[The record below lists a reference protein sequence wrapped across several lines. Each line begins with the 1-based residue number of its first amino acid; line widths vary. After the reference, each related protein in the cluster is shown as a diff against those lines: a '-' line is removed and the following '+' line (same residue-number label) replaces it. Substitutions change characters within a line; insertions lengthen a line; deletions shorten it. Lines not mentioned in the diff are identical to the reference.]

1 LLEYQQEN
9 KRRYDDPPS
18 ALQFVKKASQMRGL
32 VFGNKIDALL
42 SGGLAPNTLTFLYGK
57 NADPLMN
64 ILCGNSIRIFGER
77 AIFIDAANSFDPYLI
92 VEKCVPIKSEVSA
105 RKFCERITI
114 FRAFTCYQLRKLV
127 SDKLGKEISK
137 IGEPVRSV
145 FVTGIDSMFSEE
157 DNTTEETEVLQL
169 LIAQDLA
176 RFASGKKKNGMFV
189 VASSKERVEPLFSKC
204 DLAIELHSLSGQKAM
219 LAKHY
224 SKQYA
229 ESEIF

>member
-1 LLEYQQEN
+1 MLEYQQE
-9 KRRYDDPPS
+9 KKHDDDLLG
-18 ALQFVKKASQMRGL
+18 AMRFVKKASQMRGL

-57 NADPLMN
+57 NADLLMN
-64 ILCGNSIRIFGER
+64 ILCGNSIRIFGEQ

-92 VEKCVPIKSEVSA
+92 VEKCAPIKSEASA

-137 IGEPVRSV
+137 TGEPVRSV
-145 FVTGIDSMFSEE
+145 FVTGIDSMFNEE
-157 DNTTEETEVLQL
+157 DNTADETEVLQL

-176 RFASGKKKNGMFV
+176 RIASGKKKNGMFV
-189 VASSKERVEPLFSKC
+189 VASSKERVGSLFSKC
-204 DLAIELHSLSGQKAM
+204 DTAIELHSPSGQRAT

-224 SKQYA
+224 SKQFA
-229 ESEIF
+229 ESEI